1 MRISKVQINGFG
13 NIVNKSFEFDN
24 GINLVRGNNEDGKS
38 TLVYFIKSMLYGI
51 NRNKSG
57 ESFSELERFNPWQS
71 TDFSGKMEYSIDGKK
86 FSTYRD
92 FNRNNSKV
100 FDDSGTDI
108 TAQFNKDKSRG
119 VEVGFTHLGIDEE
132 TFFNSAFV
140 SQGKIEVD
148 SNERRDLI
156 QKITNVI
163 QSGDE
168 AVSYDKAQDRLHKLL
183 LEEVGT
189 ERTRNRPINV
199 ITRGIEAYEKTR
211 DSLVFNREKKESV
224 SERKKIIQKKL
235 KEIDEEYNDASK
247 VFEIKD
253 KYERMTQEREKEH
266 EISLKILEK
275 EREEKIKKRNQRK
288 DNLKSIS
295 ITILIVAIVILLN
308 YELYIWTIIPVVLI
322 IISLFAIS
330 KFFSK
335 DIEIDMPQDLDVI
348 KANLKRK
355 EEKELELLVKS
366 GIKESLTK
374 RKITDLGILI
384 SGLEKN
390 KNDLIL
396 EQHKLDIESDSLNE
410 HLEKLNDVEE
420 QLCDLYE
427 KEEEVRQLEYS
438 INIAIDVLQE
448 AYEELKADV
457 VPDIENSIKRNIT
470 TTTKGKYSN
479 VIYNDRQGLLVE
491 NTNGEIVS
499 IEKLSTGTIEQ
510 MYLGFRFAMLE
521 KMGGIPIFLDEAFA
535 YYDDERLENILNVI
549 YQKSKHNQVF
559 VFTCSDR
566 EKLIMDKLNIKYNDV
581 VLSKCKNQEWQ
592 KYSSEN
598 L

>member
-108 TAQFNKDKSRG
+108 TPQFNKDKSRG

-374 RKITDLGILI
+374 RKITDLRIMI

-535 YYDDERLENILNVI
+535 YYDDERLENVLNVI

-581 VLSKCKNQEWQ
+581 VLSKCKNQE
-592 KYSSEN
+592 
-598 L
+598 

>member
-1 MRISKVQINGFG
+1 MKISKVQINGFG

-295 ITILIVAIVILLN
+295 ITILIVAIVMLLN

-374 RKITDLGILI
+374 RKIADLRILI

-457 VPDIENSIKRNIT
+457 VPDIENSIKRNIA

-535 YYDDERLENILNVI
+535 YYDDERLENVLNVI

-581 VLSKCKNQEWQ
+581 VLSKCKNQE
-592 KYSSEN
+592 
-598 L
+598 

>member
-57 ESFSELERFNPWQS
+57 ESFSELERFSPWQS

-374 RKITDLGILI
+374 RKITDLRILI

-535 YYDDERLENILNVI
+535 YYDDERLENVLNVI

>member
-1 MRISKVQINGFG
+1 MKISKVQINGFG

-235 KEIDEEYNDASK
+235 KEIDEEYNDSSK

-374 RKITDLGILI
+374 RKITDLRILI

-427 KEEEVRQLEYS
+427 KEEEVRQLKYS

-535 YYDDERLENILNVI
+535 YYDDERLENVLNVI

>member
-581 VLSKCKNQEWQ
+581 VLSKCKNQE
-592 KYSSEN
+592 
-598 L
+598 

>member
-1 MRISKVQINGFG
+1 MRINKVQINGFG
-13 NIVNKSFEFDN
+13 NIVNKSYEFDN
-24 GINLVRGNNEDGKS
+24 GINLIRGKNEDGKS

-51 NRNKSG
+51 NRNKAG
-57 ESFSELERFNPWQS
+57 ENFSELERFTPWQS
-71 TDFSGKMEYSIDGKK
+71 TDFSGKMEYSIDEKR

-119 VEVGFTHLGIDEE
+119 VEVGFSHFGIDEE

-189 ERTRNRPINV
+189 ERTRNKPINV
-199 ITRGIEAYEKTR
+199 ITRGIEAYERTR

-224 SERKKIIQKKL
+224 SERKKAIQRKL
-235 KEIDEEYNDASK
+235 NEIDEEYNNASK

-253 KYERMTQEREKEH
+253 KYEKIVQEREKEH

-275 EREEKIKKRNQRK
+275 EREEKIKKRNQLK

-308 YELYIWTIIPVVLI
+308 YELYIWTVIPVVLI
-322 IISLFAIS
+322 IISLFIIS
-330 KFFSK
+330 KAFSK

-355 EEKELELLVKS
+355 EDKELELLVKS

-374 RKITDLGILI
+374 RKITDLKILI

-396 EQHKLDIESDSLNE
+396 EQHKLDLESDSLNE

-438 INIAIDVLQE
+438 INIAIDILQDS
-448 AYEELKADV
+448 YEELKEDI

-470 TTTKGKYSN
+470 TTTKEKYSN

-491 NTNGEIVS
+491 NTNGEIIS

-535 YYDDERLENILNVI
+535 YYDDERLENVLNVI
-549 YQKSKHNQVF
+549 YQKSKYNQVF
-559 VFTCSDR
+559 IFTCSDR

-581 VLSKCKNQEWQ
+581 VLNKCKN
-592 KYSSEN
+592 
-598 L
+598 

>member
-1 MRISKVQINGFG
+1 MKISKVQINGFG

-235 KEIDEEYNDASK
+235 KEIDEEYNDSSK

-374 RKITDLGILI
+374 RKITDLRILI

-427 KEEEVRQLEYS
+427 KEEVVRQLEYS

-535 YYDDERLENILNVI
+535 YYDDERLENVLNVI

-581 VLSKCKNQEWQ
+581 VLSKCKNQE
-592 KYSSEN
+592 
-598 L
+598 

>member
-1 MRISKVQINGFG
+1 MKISKVQINGFG

-148 SNERRDLI
+148 SSERRDLI

-235 KEIDEEYNDASK
+235 KEIDEGYNDASK

-374 RKITDLGILI
+374 RKITDLRILI

-535 YYDDERLENILNVI
+535 YYDDERLENVLNVI

-581 VLSKCKNQEWQ
+581 VLSKCKNQE
-592 KYSSEN
+592 
-598 L
+598 

>member
-592 KYSSEN
+592 KYSSES

>member
-374 RKITDLGILI
+374 RKITDLRIMI

-535 YYDDERLENILNVI
+535 YYDDERLENVLNVI

>member
-1 MRISKVQINGFG
+1 MKISKVQINGFG

-24 GINLVRGNNEDGKS
+24 GINLIRGNNEDGKS

-235 KEIDEEYNDASK
+235 KEIDEEYNDSSK

-374 RKITDLGILI
+374 RKITDLRILI

-535 YYDDERLENILNVI
+535 YYDDERLENVLNVI

-581 VLSKCKNQEWQ
+581 VLSKCKN
-592 KYSSEN
+592 
-598 L
+598 

>member
-374 RKITDLGILI
+374 RKITDLRILI

-535 YYDDERLENILNVI
+535 YYDDERLENVLNVI

>member
-1 MRISKVQINGFG
+1 MRINKVQINGFG
-13 NIVNKSFEFDN
+13 NIVNKSYEFDN
-24 GINLVRGNNEDGKS
+24 GINLIRGKNEDGKS

-51 NRNKSG
+51 NRNKAG
-57 ESFSELERFNPWQS
+57 ENFSELERFTPWQS
-71 TDFSGKMEYSIDGKK
+71 TDFSGKMEYSIDEKR

-119 VEVGFTHLGIDEE
+119 VEVGFSHLGIDEE

-168 AVSYDKAQDRLHKLL
+168 AVSYDKAQDRLRKLL

-189 ERTRNRPINV
+189 ERTRNKPINV
-199 ITRGIEAYEKTR
+199 ITRGIEAYERTR
-211 DSLVFNREKKESV
+211 DSLVLNREKKESV
-224 SERKKIIQKKL
+224 SERKKAIQRKL
-235 KEIDEEYNDASK
+235 NEIDEEYNNASK
-247 VFEIKD
+247 VFEVKD
-253 KYERMTQEREKEH
+253 KYEKIVQEREKEH

-275 EREEKIKKRNQRK
+275 EREEKIKKRNQLK

-308 YELYIWTIIPVVLI
+308 YELYIWTVIPVVLI
-322 IISLFAIS
+322 IISLFIIS
-330 KFFSK
+330 KAFSK

-355 EEKELELLVKS
+355 EDKELELLVKS

-374 RKITDLGILI
+374 RKITDLKILI

-396 EQHKLDIESDSLNE
+396 EQHKLDLESDSLNE

-438 INIAIDVLQE
+438 INIAIDILQDS
-448 AYEELKADV
+448 YEELKEDI

-491 NTNGEIVS
+491 NTNGEIIS

-535 YYDDERLENILNVI
+535 YYDDERLENVLNVI
-549 YQKSKHNQVF
+549 YQKSKYNQVF
-559 VFTCSDR
+559 IFTCSDR

-581 VLSKCKNQEWQ
+581 VLNKCKN
-592 KYSSEN
+592 
-598 L
+598 

>member
-374 RKITDLGILI
+374 RKITDLRILI

-470 TTTKGKYSN
+470 TITKGKYSN

-535 YYDDERLENILNVI
+535 YYDDERLENVLNVI

-581 VLSKCKNQEWQ
+581 VLSKCKNQE
-592 KYSSEN
+592 
-598 L
+598 

>member
-1 MRISKVQINGFG
+1 MKISKVQINGFG

-235 KEIDEEYNDASK
+235 KEIDEEYNDSSK

-374 RKITDLGILI
+374 RKITDLRILI

-535 YYDDERLENILNVI
+535 YYDDERLENVLNVI

>member
-1 MRISKVQINGFG
+1 MKISKVQINGFG

-235 KEIDEEYNDASK
+235 KEIDEEYNDSSK

-374 RKITDLGILI
+374 RKITDLRILI

-427 KEEEVRQLEYS
+427 KEEEVRQLKYS

-535 YYDDERLENILNVI
+535 YYDDERLENVLNVI

-581 VLSKCKNQEWQ
+581 VLSKCKNQE
-592 KYSSEN
+592 
-598 L
+598 

>member
-1 MRISKVQINGFG
+1 MKISKVQINGFG

-71 TDFSGKMEYSIDGKK
+71 TDFSGKMEYSIDEKK

-235 KEIDEEYNDASK
+235 KEIDEEYNDSSK

-374 RKITDLGILI
+374 RKITDLRILI

-535 YYDDERLENILNVI
+535 YYDDERLENVLNVI

-581 VLSKCKNQEWQ
+581 VLSKCKNQE
-592 KYSSEN
+592 
-598 L
+598 